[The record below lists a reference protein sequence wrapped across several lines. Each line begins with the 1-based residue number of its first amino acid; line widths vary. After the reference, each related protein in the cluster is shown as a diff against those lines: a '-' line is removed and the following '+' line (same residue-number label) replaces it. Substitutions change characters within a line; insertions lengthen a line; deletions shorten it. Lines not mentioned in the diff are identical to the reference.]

1 MPEALPTKGE
11 YELTEYLNDEFK
23 EQLKKDLGQRL
34 SPGDI

>member
-11 YELTEYLNDEFK
+11 YELAEYLNHELK